1 MDRLFSDFFRA
12 SSAKKVQN
20 FGTGLGL
27 ALVKQTAEQHKGIV
41 EVHSMKGEGSIFTVK
56 LPLQSL

>member
-1 MDRLFSDFFRA
+1 MFSDFFRA
-12 SSAKKVQN
+12 SNAKKVQD

-41 EVHSMKGEGSIFTVK
+41 EVHRVEGEGTIFTVK
-56 LPLQSL
+56 LPLKS